1 MNEYKYHYLYTTLD
15 IDAFDLDDFK
25 YNFVNITAFRLV
37 DVDDIGVREIIKD
50 MRRFQQKQHQKQP
63 NQSSTELNQ
72 KPSKFIGVR
81 FVFSTPLTHLCLLS
95 SQSFRLNSILFS
107 VRVRCAVAGRAKG
120 VFRSLILWLCRTWS
134 IEENDLTKAYSWARH
149 MHRDMLRQKRWNIGR
164 VATHICRCQQI
175 FKRVFR
181 RPLVLTVKTLM

>member
-50 MRRFQQKQHQKQP
+50 MRRFQQKQLQKQP
-63 NQSSTELNQ
+63 NQSSPEMNP

-81 FVFSTPLTHLCLLS
+81 FIIFTHISSIYNLLNHMIVCLCKVEYMGLWKDICLPFDCRFSLEK
-95 SQSFRLNSILFS
+95 NI
-107 VRVRCAVAGRAKG
+107 
-120 VFRSLILWLCRTWS
+120 
-134 IEENDLTKAYSWARH
+134 NDLTKPNTRT
-149 MHRDMLRQKRWNIGR
+149 RLLD
-164 VATHICRCQQI
+164 
-175 FKRVFR
+175 
-181 RPLVLTVKTLM
+181 TLFAL

>member
-63 NQSSTELNQ
+63 NQSSTELNL

-81 FVFSTPLTHLCLLS
+81 FIFSFSHILPIFVHWKSFVKLHIFFLCTL
-95 SQSFRLNSILFS
+95 QHTC
-107 VRVRCAVAGRAKG
+107 VCVHVA
-120 VFRSLILWLCRTWS
+120 
-134 IEENDLTKAYSWARH
+134 
-149 MHRDMLRQKRWNIGR
+149 
-164 VATHICRCQQI
+164 
-175 FKRVFR
+175 
-181 RPLVLTVKTLM
+181 

>member
-63 NQSSTELNQ
+63 NQSSTEPNL

-81 FVFSTPLTHLCLLS
+81 FRLLS
-95 SQSFRLNSILFS
+95 HILSI
-107 VRVRCAVAGRAKG
+107 
-120 VFRSLILWLCRTWS
+120 
-134 IEENDLTKAYSWARH
+134 N
-149 MHRDMLRQKRWNIGR
+149 NIY
-164 VATHICRCQQI
+164 
-175 FKRVFR
+175 
-181 RPLVLTVKTLM
+181 